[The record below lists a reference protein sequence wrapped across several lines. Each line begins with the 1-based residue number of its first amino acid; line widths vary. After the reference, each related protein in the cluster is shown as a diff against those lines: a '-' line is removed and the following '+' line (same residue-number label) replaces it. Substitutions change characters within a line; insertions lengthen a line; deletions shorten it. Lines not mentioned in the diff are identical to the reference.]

1 MCSVQKE
8 RVVGADQPGSV
19 MLCTVLLCC
28 VQKERVVGS
37 DQPGEL
43 QRTRRG
49 ERAET
54 FRAPAAGTPPHH
66 AAQGG
71 VHTGDQAPTSGTA
84 RQVTHNNQCCGTG
97 TRTGTRTGIKTGI
110 KTGIGTGTVI

>member
-1 MCSVQKE
+1 
-8 RVVGADQPGSV
+8 VVGA
-19 MLCTVLLCC
+19 
-28 VQKERVVGS
+28 

-49 ERAET
+49 KRAET

-71 VHTGDQAPTSGTA
+71 VPTGDQDPTSGAA
-84 RQVTHNNQCCGTG
+84 RQVTQNNQCCGTG
-97 TRTGTRTGIKTGI
+97 TGIRTGTKTV
-110 KTGIGTGTVI
+110 TVGTDHNNCTVMCARPLSPARWGRGERSPDCVA